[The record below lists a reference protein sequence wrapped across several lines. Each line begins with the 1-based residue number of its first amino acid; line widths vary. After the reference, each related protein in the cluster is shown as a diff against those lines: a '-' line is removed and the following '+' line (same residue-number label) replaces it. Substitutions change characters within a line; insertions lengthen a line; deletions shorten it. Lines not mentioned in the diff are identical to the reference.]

1 MSRAP
6 GDLVVLIEVEIANCQ
21 AGGLIGEYAS
31 YASVLITVQLLSL
44 FIIEGLVR
52 HGQCKLINMKNVP
65 ELAKMA
71 ILHLLSMGRC

>member
-6 GDLVVLIEVEIANCQ
+6 GDLVVLIEVEIANCH

-31 YASVLITVQLLSL
+31 YASVLITVQLSL
-44 FIIEGLVR
+44 FIIEGLVT
-52 HGQCKLINMKNVP
+52 HGQCKLINMKNLP

-71 ILHLLSMGRC
+71 ILHLLSIGRC